1 MPQKGRARPKRAQ
14 LKSRCS
20 FYSNPL
26 DETRQ
31 IPGVSYENT
40 RANQRQHPI
49 SIKNIGRS
57 EGSLA
62 SILI

>member
-1 MPQKGRARPKRAQ
+1 MPQKGRARPERAQ

-40 RANQRQHPI
+40 RANQRQRPI